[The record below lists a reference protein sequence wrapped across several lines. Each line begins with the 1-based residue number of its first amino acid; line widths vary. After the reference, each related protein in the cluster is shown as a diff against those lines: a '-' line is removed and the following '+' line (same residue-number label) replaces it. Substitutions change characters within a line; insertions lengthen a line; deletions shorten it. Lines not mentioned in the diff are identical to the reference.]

1 MNNINGFIANKSL
14 NIPSRIKNYKI
25 EKLFCTLTNSYLFV
39 ATNINIIGKVF
50 IKVYDKEIIQYDPE
64 QILLINN
71 EIFILKII
79 NHKNCLKLYEIIE
92 TPSFIFLVMEY
103 VPCHKLIDYINNN
116 NKKLTEDEAI
126 NIYKQIISV
135 LIYFHEMKI
144 GHLNINLNDIIIDN
158 NNDIKLCEF
167 DYSVFY
173 SNEEKIKW
181 EIYGDKNYIAPEFF
195 IEKAC
200 YPEKADIWSSGVLLY
215 FLIIGQLPF
224 KGINDFDL
232 QNKIMN
238 AEFSLPVNLN
248 KNLKDF
254 FKNIFEVKIEL
265 RYNLEKILNSPLF
278 REKKINKNNLQKG
291 FNILTTKYPIDE
303 RVMNIC
309 NTYYNIDIE
318 NLKQKLYK
326 NIFDPQTSLYKQIIS
341 YFSIKVISSESDLKS
356 KKFNYYINN
365 DKHLLKAETKNNNIQ
380 RNLSKFEEIKKEN
393 PNQKK
398 LVEEKQNKALIKLE
412 ELLEKCKNSNF
423 DKIETNENPIEN
435 DLNKDK
441 NINISHKKRR
451 SMDTN
456 SMNQN
461 TKRRSSF
468 VFINKLNIN
477 INIGKRRRSTVVN
490 NNIFNFNNNL
500 DKLNSKERNKKE
512 NKNNKISNKVEII
525 KESEEENIRTV
536 TNNNSKSNSSSSSRS
551 SSKKKETK
559 INKKNDNTNKS
570 MININKNK
578 KKNSIVS
585 SNSNNNIVKEE
596 KKKVNAVKSTAQI
609 TKNDF
614 FSQIKGVKLKKYTP
628 NTYANPDEI
637 KKKPKEGNKNALNIE
652 HSTVSLKD
660 AKSIFEENIK
670 NSQKN
675 KNKLISHQKKANEPK
690 IQLKNNNS
698 KEYPNQKKANE
709 QNSFNKINSNK
720 KKARKSINY
729 SNALMFKNKGIMLN
743 RNELNKENSKD
754 DTIKLKNKYKNDMMI
769 IEEELDEIV
778 IPKENKKTEIN
789 EEKIK
794 DKEKQEIKKKE
805 IEEQKKKEELKLKK
819 KEEEELRLKQKKEK
833 EKELRLKKQEEE
845 IRLKKEAEELI
856 LKQKEEELRKKQ
868 EEEEEIRLKKEAEE
882 IRLKKEAEE
891 LRKKQEEE
899 LRLKQKEEEEK
910 KRKELEEQE
919 MEKKKREEEERK
931 LKEEE
936 RKLKEK
942 ERKLKEKEEKELE
955 EKRLKEEARI
965 RKEKEKQR
973 IKLEEEEKL
982 RKWKEEKRIEK
993 EKEEKRKKEE
1003 EQKERKKEEEKR
1015 KKIKEETEQKRKEE
1029 KEQNKK
1035 RFEEYEKM
1043 IKEKEENKK
1052 IMESMKK
1059 QKEEEL
1065 KKKREIEW
1073 KEKNQI
1079 KEKNKNVI
1087 NDNNT
1092 ENKSAQNK
1100 ENNRRI
1106 TLKSM
1111 PFGIFADD
1119 IKNENISFK
1128 KKKNSQI
1135 LLPNRKRK
1143 ELNESDN
1150 ESVKDKENKIKKRR
1164 NKSQIELTN
1173 NFYGKSNSCFF
1184 TNHTQKNANKNEQNE
1199 SINNQQN
1206 RIFYHYQ
1213 HSQENKNKDN
1223 RNNMI
1228 KTIPPQIITNFINN
1242 DIPTIKTFED
1252 YPSLRNSVQKRY
1264 KKLKVKTKQ
1273 ENSYKKNDLCNNI
1286 QPIKI
1291 KKESYNF
1298 STEKP
1303 IIKDFMTELNDTG
1316 NKIKSNNAFKK
1327 INRVKLFLNPQKMKK
1342 IRKVSNISIDFNNNK
1357 TNKYSELDMI
1367 TKIPDS
1373 QRSEKIIK
1381 RKNKNDTDKK
1391 KNKYNESNSSFSSDK
1406 DLNQK
1411 NKFNNMTYRNK
1422 SVIFNKEKNFTKVS
1436 DYISNSNK
1444 TKKTIIKIKRNSQ
1457 LKDSDIVDKDLQL
1470 YKGEIDYNNV
1480 SLKNIKES
1488 IDYLI
1493 NKYKDKGYK
1502 CIKKEKTKFK
1512 FNKGMNSFTFEIMKL
1527 GNGLLY
1533 YNEIK

>member
-1 MNNINGFIANKSL
+1 
-14 NIPSRIKNYKI
+14 
-25 EKLFCTLTNSYLFV
+25 
-39 ATNINIIGKVF
+39 
-50 IKVYDKEIIQYDPE
+50 
-64 QILLINN
+64 
-71 EIFILKII
+71 
-79 NHKNCLKLYEIIE
+79 
-92 TPSFIFLVMEY
+92 
-103 VPCHKLIDYINNN
+103 
-116 NKKLTEDEAI
+116 
-126 NIYKQIISV
+126 
-135 LIYFHEMKI
+135 
-144 GHLNINLNDIIIDN
+144 
-158 NNDIKLCEF
+158 
-167 DYSVFY
+167 
-173 SNEEKIKW
+173 
-181 EIYGDKNYIAPEFF
+181 
-195 IEKAC
+195 
-200 YPEKADIWSSGVLLY
+200 
-215 FLIIGQLPF
+215 
-224 KGINDFDL
+224 
-232 QNKIMN
+232 
-238 AEFSLPVNLN
+238 
-248 KNLKDF
+248 
-254 FKNIFEVKIEL
+254 
-265 RYNLEKILNSPLF
+265 
-278 REKKINKNNLQKG
+278 
-291 FNILTTKYPIDE
+291 
-303 RVMNIC
+303 
-309 NTYYNIDIE
+309 
-318 NLKQKLYK
+318 
-326 NIFDPQTSLYKQIIS
+326 
-341 YFSIKVISSESDLKS
+341 
-356 KKFNYYINN
+356 
-365 DKHLLKAETKNNNIQ
+365 
-380 RNLSKFEEIKKEN
+380 
-393 PNQKK
+393 
-398 LVEEKQNKALIKLE
+398 
-412 ELLEKCKNSNF
+412 
-423 DKIETNENPIEN
+423 
-435 DLNKDK
+435 
-441 NINISHKKRR
+441 
-451 SMDTN
+451 
-456 SMNQN
+456 
-461 TKRRSSF
+461 
-468 VFINKLNIN
+468 
-477 INIGKRRRSTVVN
+477 
-490 NNIFNFNNNL
+490 
-500 DKLNSKERNKKE
+500 
-512 NKNNKISNKVEII
+512 
-525 KESEEENIRTV
+525 
-536 TNNNSKSNSSSSSRS
+536 
-551 SSKKKETK
+551 
-559 INKKNDNTNKS
+559 
-570 MININKNK
+570 
-578 KKNSIVS
+578 
-585 SNSNNNIVKEE
+585 
-596 KKKVNAVKSTAQI
+596 
-609 TKNDF
+609 
-614 FSQIKGVKLKKYTP
+614 
-628 NTYANPDEI
+628 
-637 KKKPKEGNKNALNIE
+637 
-652 HSTVSLKD
+652 
-660 AKSIFEENIK
+660 
-670 NSQKN
+670 
-675 KNKLISHQKKANEPK
+675 
-690 IQLKNNNS
+690 
-698 KEYPNQKKANE
+698 
-709 QNSFNKINSNK
+709 
-720 KKARKSINY
+720 
-729 SNALMFKNKGIMLN
+729 
-743 RNELNKENSKD
+743 
-754 DTIKLKNKYKNDMMI
+754 
-769 IEEELDEIV
+769 
-778 IPKENKKTEIN
+778 
-789 EEKIK
+789 
-794 DKEKQEIKKKE
+794 
-805 IEEQKKKEELKLKK
+805 
-819 KEEEELRLKQKKEK
+819 
-833 EKELRLKKQEEE
+833 
-845 IRLKKEAEELI
+845 
-856 LKQKEEELRKKQ
+856 
-868 EEEEEIRLKKEAEE
+868 
-882 IRLKKEAEE
+882 
-891 LRKKQEEE
+891 
-899 LRLKQKEEEEK
+899 
-910 KRKELEEQE
+910 

-931 LKEEE
+931 LKE
-936 RKLKEK
+936 K
-942 ERKLKEKEEKELE
+942 ERKRKEKEEKELE
-955 EKRLKEEARI
+955 EKRLKEEERI

-1043 IKEKEENKK
+1043 LKEKEENKK

-1119 IKNENISFK
+1119 IKNENNSIK

-1150 ESVKDKENKIKKRR
+1150 ESMKDKENKINKRR

-1273 ENSYKKNDLCNNI
+1273 ENSYKKNDLYNNI

-1367 TKIPDS
+1367 TKIPES

-1381 RKNKNDTDKK
+1381 RKNKNDTYKK

-1512 FNKGMNSFTFEIMKL
+1512 FHKGMNSFTFEIMKL

>member
-1 MNNINGFIANKSL
+1 
-14 NIPSRIKNYKI
+14 
-25 EKLFCTLTNSYLFV
+25 
-39 ATNINIIGKVF
+39 
-50 IKVYDKEIIQYDPE
+50 
-64 QILLINN
+64 
-71 EIFILKII
+71 
-79 NHKNCLKLYEIIE
+79 
-92 TPSFIFLVMEY
+92 
-103 VPCHKLIDYINNN
+103 
-116 NKKLTEDEAI
+116 
-126 NIYKQIISV
+126 
-135 LIYFHEMKI
+135 
-144 GHLNINLNDIIIDN
+144 
-158 NNDIKLCEF
+158 
-167 DYSVFY
+167 
-173 SNEEKIKW
+173 
-181 EIYGDKNYIAPEFF
+181 
-195 IEKAC
+195 
-200 YPEKADIWSSGVLLY
+200 
-215 FLIIGQLPF
+215 
-224 KGINDFDL
+224 
-232 QNKIMN
+232 
-238 AEFSLPVNLN
+238 
-248 KNLKDF
+248 
-254 FKNIFEVKIEL
+254 
-265 RYNLEKILNSPLF
+265 
-278 REKKINKNNLQKG
+278 
-291 FNILTTKYPIDE
+291 
-303 RVMNIC
+303 
-309 NTYYNIDIE
+309 
-318 NLKQKLYK
+318 
-326 NIFDPQTSLYKQIIS
+326 
-341 YFSIKVISSESDLKS
+341 
-356 KKFNYYINN
+356 
-365 DKHLLKAETKNNNIQ
+365 
-380 RNLSKFEEIKKEN
+380 
-393 PNQKK
+393 
-398 LVEEKQNKALIKLE
+398 
-412 ELLEKCKNSNF
+412 
-423 DKIETNENPIEN
+423 
-435 DLNKDK
+435 
-441 NINISHKKRR
+441 
-451 SMDTN
+451 
-456 SMNQN
+456 
-461 TKRRSSF
+461 
-468 VFINKLNIN
+468 
-477 INIGKRRRSTVVN
+477 
-490 NNIFNFNNNL
+490 
-500 DKLNSKERNKKE
+500 
-512 NKNNKISNKVEII
+512 
-525 KESEEENIRTV
+525 
-536 TNNNSKSNSSSSSRS
+536 
-551 SSKKKETK
+551 
-559 INKKNDNTNKS
+559 
-570 MININKNK
+570 
-578 KKNSIVS
+578 
-585 SNSNNNIVKEE
+585 
-596 KKKVNAVKSTAQI
+596 
-609 TKNDF
+609 
-614 FSQIKGVKLKKYTP
+614 
-628 NTYANPDEI
+628 
-637 KKKPKEGNKNALNIE
+637 
-652 HSTVSLKD
+652 
-660 AKSIFEENIK
+660 
-670 NSQKN
+670 
-675 KNKLISHQKKANEPK
+675 
-690 IQLKNNNS
+690 
-698 KEYPNQKKANE
+698 
-709 QNSFNKINSNK
+709 
-720 KKARKSINY
+720 
-729 SNALMFKNKGIMLN
+729 
-743 RNELNKENSKD
+743 
-754 DTIKLKNKYKNDMMI
+754 
-769 IEEELDEIV
+769 
-778 IPKENKKTEIN
+778 
-789 EEKIK
+789 
-794 DKEKQEIKKKE
+794 
-805 IEEQKKKEELKLKK
+805 
-819 KEEEELRLKQKKEK
+819 
-833 EKELRLKKQEEE
+833 
-845 IRLKKEAEELI
+845 
-856 LKQKEEELRKKQ
+856 
-868 EEEEEIRLKKEAEE
+868 
-882 IRLKKEAEE
+882 
-891 LRKKQEEE
+891 
-899 LRLKQKEEEEK
+899 
-910 KRKELEEQE
+910 

-931 LKEEE
+931 LKE
-936 RKLKEK
+936 K
-942 ERKLKEKEEKELE
+942 ERKRKEKEEKELE
-955 EKRLKEEARI
+955 EKRLKEEERI

-982 RKWKEEKRIEK
+982 RKWKEGKRIEK

-1043 IKEKEENKK
+1043 LKEKEENKK

-1119 IKNENISFK
+1119 IKNENNSIK
-1128 KKKNSQI
+1128 NKKNSQI

-1150 ESVKDKENKIKKRR
+1150 ESMKDKENKINKRR

-1199 SINNQQN
+1199 TINNQQN
-1206 RIFYHYQ
+1206 RVFYHYQ

-1273 ENSYKKNDLCNNI
+1273 ENSYKKNDLYNNI

-1291 KKESYNF
+1291 KKEGYNF